1 MALPLLSQQCLHA
14 KTHADFQCPPT
25 PPLPFS
31 LPIIFFKGGKRSLVL
46 PPLSP
51 LRRLQHFL
59 EGMLQFLSRLEVL
72 SPSPVRALGA
82 AAAPA
87 LISGG
92 QRSHKRVPGA
102 GEMRQVAGR
111 DHAGEGP
118 ASGSRQAP
126 PHSHPSLSHSN
137 SPTGRL
143 RWLPAGTAAQH
154 AQCFCFFTL
163 PRSKVPEPLHRRSGL
178 EQRAQSRPG
187 SRTALPAHPT
197 CPKTSPGVTAGDSWE
212 LPRVSLA
219 WAQLVPPITC
229 ELYGGAEGGRF
240 QS

>member
-1 MALPLLSQQCLHA
+1 MPPYPSIALLSSH
-14 KTHADFQCPPT
+14 HFFQRREEVPCPPST
-25 PPLPFS
+25 QPLEEITAFPGRDA
-31 LPIIFFKGGKRSLVL
+31 PVPKQIRGLVTF
-46 PPLSP
+46 PSAGTRCCGSP
-51 LRRLQHFL
+51 CSDLRR
-59 EGMLQFLSRLEVL
+59 
-72 SPSPVRALGA
+72 A
-82 AAAPA
+82 AKPQAGTWGWRDEA
-87 LISGG
+87 GG
-92 QRSHKRVPGA
+92 
-102 GEMRQVAGR
+102 RQGP

>member
-1 MALPLLSQQCLHA
+1 MIASLPSQSAGLTLQAPALSPQEDLCNQTAPKLSLLAVSVALPFLSQLCLHA
-14 KTHADFQCPPT
+14 KTRADFQCPPT

-118 ASGSRQAP
+118 SLQGLPGPPALSSFPVSFQQSHREAALAASR
-126 PHSHPSLSHSN
+126 HSCSACPVLLFFYPAKIK
-137 SPTGRL
+137 SP
-143 RWLPAGTAAQH
+143 
-154 AQCFCFFTL
+154 
-163 PRSKVPEPLHRRSGL
+163 
-178 EQRAQSRPG
+178 
-187 SRTALPAHPT
+187 
-197 CPKTSPGVTAGDSWE
+197 
-212 LPRVSLA
+212 
-219 WAQLVPPITC
+219 
-229 ELYGGAEGGRF
+229 
-240 QS
+240 